1 MRVAVYVD
9 GFNLY
14 YRALKGSAH
23 KWLDPV
29 KLARSLLGDDDD
41 IVLLRYFTARIS
53 PRAGDPDAPR
63 RQQIYLSALATLP
76 EVKFHYGRFLSKTK
90 VRPLVAEPERYVEVF
105 DTEEKGSD
113 VNLASYLLHDGFSDR
128 YDVALVVSQDTDLCE
143 PMRLTRDHLQKTV
156 GLVWL
161 DGKLPGKRLKSV
173 SSFVRHATPSR
184 LASAQ
189 LPESVLGRNGHLLRR
204 PLEWTA
210 G

>member
-14 YRALKGSAH
+14 YRALKGSPH

-29 KLARSLLGDDDD
+29 KLATSVLGEDDE
-41 IVLLRYFTARIS
+41 VVFLRYFTARIS

-63 RQQIYLSALATLP
+63 RQQIYLSAIATLP
-76 EVKFHYGRFLSKTK
+76 EVRFHYGRFLSKTK
-90 VRPLVAEPERYVEVF
+90 VRPLVARPDQYVEVF

-113 VNLASYLLHDGFSDR
+113 VNLASYLLHDGFRDR
-128 YDVALVVSQDTDLCE
+128 YDAALVVSQDTDLCE
-143 PMRLTRDHLQKTV
+143 PMRLARDDLGKTV

-161 DGKLPGKRLKSV
+161 DGKQPGKRLKSV

-184 LASAQ
+184 LSAAQ
-189 LPESVLGRNGHLLRR
+189 FPETLLGKNGHLLQR
-204 PLEWTA
+204 PLEWST
-210 G
+210 